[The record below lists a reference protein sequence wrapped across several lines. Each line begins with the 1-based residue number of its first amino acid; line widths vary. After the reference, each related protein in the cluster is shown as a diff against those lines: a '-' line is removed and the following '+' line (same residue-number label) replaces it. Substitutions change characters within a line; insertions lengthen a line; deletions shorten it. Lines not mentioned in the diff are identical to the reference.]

1 MVYALTVAIA
11 TVVTTGAFRLTYG
24 PHWWR
29 PCPTEDCDCPAAQA
43 IVHAAKQVQ
52 EA

>member
-1 MVYALTVAIA
+1 MGYVFAVVIP

-29 PCPTEDCDCPAAQA
+29 LCPTEDCDCPAARA